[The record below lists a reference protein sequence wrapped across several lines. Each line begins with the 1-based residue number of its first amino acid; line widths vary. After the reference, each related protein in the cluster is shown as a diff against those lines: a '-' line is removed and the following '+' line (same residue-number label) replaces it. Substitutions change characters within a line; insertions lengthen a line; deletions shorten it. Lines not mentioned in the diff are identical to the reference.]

1 MIVYQYYPSKLRR
14 IFYQPK
20 PNQIMKKVTALLV
33 GLALSSSAALQAQ
46 TFVPPAIAEI
56 ISVPSSAGIVN
67 RVQHTSC
74 YTSAN
79 VSFAG
84 TPNNLYLYSWNAPW
98 AGTTFAGIGWCR
110 RNTTDATVIQQGYMP
125 LSSDI
130 ADLEVGFIIVR
141 SDVYVV
147 STYYK
152 FSTGR
157 HMMDIYRWDATTL
170 TPFSMGNILST
181 STYGRISLDVHDLNT
196 VAITWNDTSG
206 LHVKIISGGAAL
218 TVGGT
223 ITITNVPANSVIPDI
238 AMSHPTSSSVMV
250 RIAFVNAANGDI
262 HVMRRNLP
270 AILASGA
277 TITFVPEDINAA
289 AYPGVTPVQFELTP
303 NNLNLDCPDHYAT
316 DNWSYV
322 YTPSYN
328 LILARTRTV
337 SFSASPFN
345 MNLNTGLTTVN
356 NFHPT
361 IAYDRT
367 GQTINY
373 GWFTDYGNRGYVA
386 VERTETGGFVTP
398 SGTYKVVSNFTSFMP
413 GIHTAT
419 PVMAFSKQNDNSSK
433 LYAVYPILPV
443 STLAID
449 LRTKLVP
456 WTATTFSAVVPG
468 HIAELTKEE
477 SEAVISPNPFTN
489 SIALRIAGNRGDDIY
504 TVALTDISGKAVHQL
519 KGNLDMV
526 NNKLGAVSS
535 HLSKGIYLVN
545 VTFYAT
551 GNTRTFKIV
560 KE

>member
-1 MIVYQYYPSKLRR
+1 MPFVQIASYFIVK
-14 IFYQPK
+14 PK
-20 PNQIMKKVTALLV
+20 PNQMMKKVTALLA

-46 TFVPPAIAEI
+46 TFIPPAIAEI

-67 RVQHTSC
+67 RIQHTSC

-125 LSSDI
+125 LASDI
-130 ADLEVGFIIVR
+130 ADLEVGFIVVR
-141 SDVYVV
+141 SDVYIV

-157 HMMDIYRWDATTL
+157 HMMDIYRWDAATL

-196 VAITWNDTSG
+196 VAITWNDASG
-206 LHVKIISGGAAL
+206 LHVKIVSGGAVL

-238 AMSHPTSSSVMV
+238 AMSHPTGSSVMV
-250 RIAFVNAANGDI
+250 RIAFVNEANGDI
-262 HVMRRNLP
+262 HVMRKDLP
-270 AILASGA
+270 SILASGA
-277 TITFVPEDINAA
+277 TTTFVSEDINAA
-289 AYPGVTPVQFELTP
+289 AYPGVTPVQFEYTP
-303 NNLNLDCPDHYAT
+303 NNLNLDCPDHYST

-322 YTPSYN
+322 YSPINT
-328 LILARTRTV
+328 LIRARTRTV
-337 SFSASPFN
+337 SFSATPFN
-345 MNLNTGLTTVN
+345 MNLNTGLTGVS

-361 IAYDRT
+361 IAYDRN

-398 SGTYKVVSNFTSFMP
+398 SGTYKVVSNYTAFMP
-413 GIHTAT
+413 GINTAT
-419 PVMAFSKQNDNSSK
+419 PVMSFSKQNDNSSK
-433 LYAVYPILPV
+433 LYAVYPILPANA
-443 STLAID
+443 LAID

-468 HIAELTKEE
+468 HIAALTQEE
-477 SEAVISPNPFTN
+477 REAVISPNPFTG
-489 SIALRIAGNRGDDIY
+489 SIALRIAGDRGDDIY
-504 TVALTDISGKAVHQL
+504 SVTLTDISGKAVHQL
-519 KGNLDMV
+519 SGNLNKV
-526 NNKLGAVSS
+526 NSSLSVVSNR
-535 HLSKGIYLVN
+535 LSKGIYLVN
-545 VTFYAT
+545 VSFLAT